1 MDPTRGVRIRLFC
14 ITLVLVAL
22 GVVMIYSASA
32 VYADERYGDSMYF
45 LKRHLVALAIGIG
58 AAVATML
65 VDYRRLRRWAVPA
78 LVLSAASLALMFV
91 PGVAREAGGAQR
103 WFPVLGFHIQPSEF
117 AKAVLILYLAHAVAA
132 KESEI
137 NDWKGTLLPLGAAT
151 GVVIGLTLLQP
162 DLGTAA
168 SMGCIFLL
176 LLFAG
181 GMRLRYFLAL
191 FGAALVAF
199 TAAVAAKPYR
209 LQRVSSF
216 LRPWEDLRGAGF
228 QLWQS
233 FLALGSGG
241 LVGVGLGQSQQKLFY
256 LPAAHTDF
264 IFSII
269 GEELGFLGAGLV
281 ILLFAMLVFTG
292 FTVSLRC
299 MDRFGQLFSLGLVAL
314 IGMEAIINIGVSIG
328 AFPTKGLALPFVSY
342 GGSSLIVK
350 LACVGFLLNIS
361 RDAGPRPAGP
371 GAPAGVLRRVRRP
384 HAAAERPVP

>member
-1 MDPTRGVRIRLFC
+1 M
-14 ITLVLVAL
+14 
-22 GVVMIYSASA
+22 
-32 VYADERYGDSMYF
+32 
-45 LKRHLVALAIGIG
+45 
-58 AAVATML
+58 
-65 VDYRRLRRWAVPA
+65 
-78 LVLSAASLALMFV
+78 
-91 PGVAREAGGAQR
+91 
-103 WFPVLGFHIQPSEF
+103 GFHIQPSEF
-117 AKAVLILYLAHAVAA
+117 AKVTLILYLAHAVAA

-137 NDWKGTLLPLGAAT
+137 NDWKGTLLPLAAAT
-151 GVVIGLTLLQP
+151 GVLIGLTLLQP

-191 FGAALVAF
+191 FGAALAAF
-199 TAAVAAKPYR
+199 AAAIAAKPYR
-209 LQRVSSF
+209 LMRVSSF
-216 LRPWEDLRGAGF
+216 LRPWEDVRGAGF

-241 LVGVGLGQSQQKLFY
+241 LLGVGLGQSQQKLFY

-281 ILLFAMLVFTG
+281 ILLFAALVFAG
-292 FTVSLRC
+292 FAVSLRC
-299 MDRFGQLFSLGLVAL
+299 TDRFGQLFSLGLVAL
-314 IGMEAIINIGVSIG
+314 IGMEAVINIGVSVG

-361 RDAGPRPAGP
+361 RDAGPRPSGRRTLP
-371 GAPAGVLRRVRRP
+371 GVLRRLRRAE
-384 HAAAERPVP
+384 AAPSRTAP